1 MPFVSLIIPVYNAE
15 KYLRRC
21 LTSAMEQTFK
31 DMEILVVNDGSTDES
46 LAICR
51 EYAQM
56 DPRFHIINKENTGV
70 SDSRNRAIQIAKGDY
85 LQFMDSDDWLTPD
98 ATETFVY
105 AAQKFNCDLVIAD
118 FYRVD
123 KAVFTEKQHIRERG
137 LLTREQ
143 FATYMMQDPADFYYG
158 VLWNKLYRRQV
169 IADNHLEMD
178 AQMRWC
184 EDFLFNLSF
193 IRHAE
198 TFTAI
203 QTPVYYYMKRKGSL
217 VSTDWKKAN
226 AVLLKFR
233 LLKEYKELYQSIGLY
248 EENELKINAFVLSV
262 AKDGNVAIPMSRNR
276 KKLDKEDYIEDQ
288 LPPGYTRVKHSF
300 SPVYDADCRL
310 LILGS
315 FPSVKSREENF
326 YYGHPQNRFW
336 KLMAR
341 LLKEPLPVSV
351 EEKKA
356 MLLKH
361 HIAIWD
367 VVAECDIHGS
377 SDGSIRNVIPTNLNQ
392 ILREADIQT
401 IIANGTAAYT
411 LYHTYCEEHTGLT
424 AVKFPSTSPA
434 NAVFTLDRLEDAWG
448 KVFLDLYPQLDL

>member
-1 MPFVSLIIPVYNAE
+1 
-15 KYLRRC
+15 
-21 LTSAMEQTFK
+21 
-31 DMEILVVNDGSTDES
+31 
-46 LAICR
+46 
-51 EYAQM
+51 
-56 DPRFHIINKENTGV
+56 
-70 SDSRNRAIQIAKGDY
+70 
-85 LQFMDSDDWLTPD
+85 
-98 ATETFVY
+98 
-105 AAQKFNCDLVIAD
+105 
-118 FYRVD
+118 
-123 KAVFTEKQHIRERG
+123 
-137 LLTREQ
+137 
-143 FATYMMQDPADFYYG
+143 MQDPADFYYG

-262 AKDGNVAIPMSRNR
+262 AKDGNVAIPMRPEPEKAGQRRLHRRSAS
-276 KKLDKEDYIEDQ
+276 
-288 LPPGYTRVKHSF
+288 PCYTRVKHSF

-326 YYGHPQNRFW
+326 YYGHPQN
-336 KLMAR
+336 
-341 LLKEPLPVSV
+341 
-351 EEKKA
+351 
-356 MLLKH
+356 
-361 HIAIWD
+361 
-367 VVAECDIHGS
+367 GS
-377 SDGSIRNVIPTNLNQ
+377 GN
-392 ILREADIQT
+392 
-401 IIANGTAAYT
+401 
-411 LYHTYCEEHTGLT
+411 
-424 AVKFPSTSPA
+424 
-434 NAVFTLDRLEDAWG
+434 
-448 KVFLDLYPQLDL
+448 

>member
-1 MPFVSLIIPVYNAE
+1 
-15 KYLRRC
+15 
-21 LTSAMEQTFK
+21 
-31 DMEILVVNDGSTDES
+31 
-46 LAICR
+46 
-51 EYAQM
+51 
-56 DPRFHIINKENTGV
+56 
-70 SDSRNRAIQIAKGDY
+70 
-85 LQFMDSDDWLTPD
+85 
-98 ATETFVY
+98 
-105 AAQKFNCDLVIAD
+105 
-118 FYRVD
+118 
-123 KAVFTEKQHIRERG
+123 
-137 LLTREQ
+137 
-143 FATYMMQDPADFYYG
+143 
-158 VLWNKLYRRQV
+158 
-169 IADNHLEMD
+169 
-178 AQMRWC
+178 MRWC

-276 KKLDKEDYIEDQ
+276 KKLDKEDYIEDP

-411 LYHTYCEEHTGLT
+411 LYHTYCEDHTGRT
-424 AVKFPSTSPA
+424 AVKCPSTSPA

>member
-1 MPFVSLIIPVYNAE
+1 M
-15 KYLRRC
+15 
-21 LTSAMEQTFK
+21 
-31 DMEILVVNDGSTDES
+31 
-46 LAICR
+46 
-51 EYAQM
+51 
-56 DPRFHIINKENTGV
+56 
-70 SDSRNRAIQIAKGDY
+70 
-85 LQFMDSDDWLTPD
+85 
-98 ATETFVY
+98 
-105 AAQKFNCDLVIAD
+105 
-118 FYRVD
+118 
-123 KAVFTEKQHIRERG
+123 
-137 LLTREQ
+137 
-143 FATYMMQDPADFYYG
+143 
-158 VLWNKLYRRQV
+158 
-169 IADNHLEMD
+169 
-178 AQMRWC
+178 
-184 EDFLFNLSF
+184 
-193 IRHAE
+193 
-198 TFTAI
+198 
-203 QTPVYYYMKRKGSL
+203 
-217 VSTDWKKAN
+217 
-226 AVLLKFR
+226 
-233 LLKEYKELYQSIGLY
+233 
-248 EENELKINAFVLSV
+248 
-262 AKDGNVAIPMSRNR
+262 
-276 KKLDKEDYIEDQ
+276 
-288 LPPGYTRVKHSF
+288 KHSF

-411 LYHTYCEEHTGLT
+411 LYHTYCEEHTGRT
-424 AVKFPSTSPA
+424 AVKCPSTSPA

>member
-1 MPFVSLIIPVYNAE
+1 M
-15 KYLRRC
+15 
-21 LTSAMEQTFK
+21 
-31 DMEILVVNDGSTDES
+31 
-46 LAICR
+46 
-51 EYAQM
+51 
-56 DPRFHIINKENTGV
+56 
-70 SDSRNRAIQIAKGDY
+70 
-85 LQFMDSDDWLTPD
+85 
-98 ATETFVY
+98 
-105 AAQKFNCDLVIAD
+105 
-118 FYRVD
+118 
-123 KAVFTEKQHIRERG
+123 
-137 LLTREQ
+137 
-143 FATYMMQDPADFYYG
+143 
-158 VLWNKLYRRQV
+158 
-169 IADNHLEMD
+169 
-178 AQMRWC
+178 
-184 EDFLFNLSF
+184 
-193 IRHAE
+193 
-198 TFTAI
+198 
-203 QTPVYYYMKRKGSL
+203 
-217 VSTDWKKAN
+217 
-226 AVLLKFR
+226 
-233 LLKEYKELYQSIGLY
+233 
-248 EENELKINAFVLSV
+248 

-411 LYHTYCEEHTGLT
+411 LYHTYCEEHTGRT
-424 AVKFPSTSPA
+424 AVKCPSTSPA